1 MTETFLM
8 SMLESDNILKVVDQL
23 LLAIL
28 LCTSIVILICSY
40 GDFTLQ

>member
-1 MTETFLM
+1 MTDTFLM

-28 LCTSIVILICSY
+28 LCTCIVILICSY
-40 GDFTLQ
+40 GDFTPQ